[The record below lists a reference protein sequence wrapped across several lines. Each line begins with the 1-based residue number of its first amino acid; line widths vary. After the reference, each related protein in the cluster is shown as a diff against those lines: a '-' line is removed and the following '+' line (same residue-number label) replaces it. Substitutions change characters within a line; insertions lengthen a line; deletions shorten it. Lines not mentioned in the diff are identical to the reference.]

1 MEGVRL
7 TGDELIRE
15 YGISRRLAVRIGALA
30 ARGLTVTP
38 TLLEIA
44 GAGSSVEKLLL
55 HPDLLDRADA
65 LDTEAVAEIA
75 RAAGAE
81 EEGPMAVVQ
90 GETSRVLA
98 LQEELLAEQ
107 GWTEN
112 APGEAVG
119 LIKSEIG
126 LPAAG
131 VLDRGE
137 REHLFTPEEIAR
149 LKLDALAGE
158 NVEARV
164 SALRKLRYAPLPAR
178 EKGAV
183 YLRVL
188 VDPAGPVRTEAIKAL
203 ESLGFNRD
211 TADALQR
218 VFGDDPEASRKAVR
232 RIGDMIGGLQP
243 AEREIVLVVLIER
256 FREERPSGED
266 DPLLRVLTESV
277 PLIGA
282 DTNLAR
288 EVTRIAVQHLAAD
301 FEKANQQ
308 LGDMLLSLAGKAP
321 EPVVEKLREQVGT
334 IRDPEPRAFLIGL
347 LIELETDA
355 GRRTRLCDTVLDEL
369 LGGGHDELTR
379 QKLGHRMTAL
389 GAPMVEAILHRYKR
403 ASNADRATLVPFMDA
418 LHLDESLPAES
429 RAPLAAALVRSLKM
443 ADRPLRL
450 AILRTRTLNREDL
463 ALPLKKALVTELLPV
478 LRYAESPELTE
489 RTMLMLEMLGETA
502 VKGLFDAVRS
512 RPASS
517 EADHAVR
524 ALARILSRP
533 DRSPAA
539 TKTAK
544 KILDFAAERVKRP
557 RNRAGGYAEALGR
570 LAAAGV
576 GGATAAR
583 KAFTLLVERMPRCA
597 YAEDVVAALG
607 RLAASPLVKA
617 RQRVEAVHLLSG
629 LVERPADE
637 EETSMRRI
645 VTDKGP
651 VYEIGGR
658 VDFDSATLPAAVEG
672 LERIALCSHATDAL
686 RRRIADVFLR
696 VWRSVADW
704 SVIWGPRSS
713 ERLARALGAIGAD
726 ARTDDDT
733 RVTILDALARGIER
747 LSVLK
752 ALGGLLDVRT
762 NARTFNTRAVTV
774 ANRILEQWVEPEI
787 APGEL
792 ETVVR
797 VAAIVAARPEINS
810 RTKAARELRKRV
822 LELLFDALRNGSD
835 WATAPLEKMRD
846 SAAMPKNL
854 REEIAHRLEQAFVIV
869 PSGN

>member
-7 TGDELIRE
+7 AADELIRE
-15 YGISRRLAVRIGALA
+15 YGLSRRLAVRIGALA

-55 HPDLLDRADA
+55 QPRLLERAQT
-65 LDTEAVAEIA
+65 LDTETVAELA
-75 RAAGAE
+75 RETGTE
-81 EEGPMAVVQ
+81 EEGPLAVVK
-90 GETSRVLA
+90 GETGRVLA

-107 GWTEN
+107 GWKEN
-112 APGEAVG
+112 PPGEATS
-119 LIKSEIG
+119 LIKSETG
-126 LPAAG
+126 MPAAK
-131 VLDRGE
+131 VLDRAE
-137 REHLFTPEEIAR
+137 RQHLFTPEEVAR

-158 NVEARV
+158 DVEARV

-188 VDPAGPVRTEAIKAL
+188 VDPAGPVRSEAIKAL

-218 VFGDDPEASRKAVR
+218 VFGGDPEIARKAVR

-256 FREERPSGED
+256 FREEKPSGED

-301 FEKANQQ
+301 FDKARQP
-308 LGDMLLSLAGKAP
+308 LGDMLLLLAEKAP
-321 EPVVEKLREQVGT
+321 EAVVEKLREQAET
-334 IRDPEPRAFLIGL
+334 IRDPGPRAFLVGL

-355 GRRTRLCDTVLDEL
+355 GRRARLCETVLDEL
-369 LGGGHDELTR
+369 LGGAHDELTR

-389 GAPMVEAILHRYKR
+389 GAPMVEAILRRYKR
-403 ASNADRATLVPFMDA
+403 SSNPDRAALVPFMDA
-418 LHLDESLPAES
+418 LHLDEGLPAKT
-429 RAPLAAALVRSLKM
+429 RAPLAAALVPSLKM

-463 ALPLKKALVTELLPV
+463 ALPLKKALAAELLPV
-478 LRYAESPELTE
+478 LRYAETPELAE
-489 RTMLMLEMLGETA
+489 RIALMLEMIGETA

-517 EADHAVR
+517 ETDRAIR
-524 ALARILSRP
+524 ALARILSQP
-533 DRSPAA
+533 DLGPAA

-544 KILDFAAERVKRP
+544 GVLDFAAQRVKQP
-557 RNRAGGYAEALGR
+557 RNRLGGYAVALGR
-570 LAAAGV
+570 LAGAGL
-576 GGATAAR
+576 GGASAAR
-583 KAFTLLVERMPRCA
+583 KAFALLVAGIPRYP
-597 YAEDVVAALG
+597 YAEDAVTALG
-607 RLAASPLVKA
+607 RLAASRFVKPK
-617 RQRVEAVHLLSG
+617 QRVEAVHLLSG
-629 LVERPADE
+629 LVDRPPDE
-637 EETSMRRI
+637 EETTMRRI

-651 VYEIGGR
+651 VYEIGGQ
-658 VDFDSATLPAAVEG
+658 VDFDSATLPAAVEA
-672 LERIALCSHATDAL
+672 LERIALCPPATDAL

-713 ERLARALGAIGAD
+713 GRLAGALGATGAD

-733 RVTILDALARGIER
+733 RVRIVDALARGIER

-752 ALGGLLDVRT
+752 ALAGLFDVRT
-762 NARTFNTRAVTV
+762 NTKTFNTRAVTV
-774 ANRILEQWVEPEI
+774 ANRILDQWIEPEI
-787 APGEL
+787 APDEL
-792 ETVVR
+792 KAVVC
-797 VAAIVAARPEINS
+797 AAAVVAARPEINS
-810 RTKAARELRKRV
+810 RTKAVRELRKRV
-822 LELLFDALRNGSD
+822 LELLFDALRNGRD
-835 WATAPLEKMRD
+835 WARTPLDKMRD
-846 SAAMPKNL
+846 SATMPKNL

-869 PSGN
+869 RAGD